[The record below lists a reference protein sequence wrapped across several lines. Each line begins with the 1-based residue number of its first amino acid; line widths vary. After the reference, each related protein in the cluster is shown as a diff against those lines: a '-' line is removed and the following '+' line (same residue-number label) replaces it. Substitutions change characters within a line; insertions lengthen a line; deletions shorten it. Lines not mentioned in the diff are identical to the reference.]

1 MRLESRVVA
10 EAAGSAAWSSA
21 GSTASGV
28 SAEVAAS
35 GGENWIDDREME
47 ATFAEHPRFGR
58 KDEAEARLAKGTVL
72 DGDWSRPPQGGG
84 GVGGVGGA
92 GGVGAGGVGG
102 VGKDSSGRVE
112 KPPDR

>member
-35 GGENWIDDREME
+35 GGENWIEDRELE
-47 ATFAEHPRFGR
+47 ATSAGHPRFGR
-58 KDEAEARLAKGTVL
+58 KDEAEASQDEG
-72 DGDWSRPPQGGG
+72 DGS
-84 GVGGVGGA
+84 
-92 GGVGAGGVGG
+92 
-102 VGKDSSGRVE
+102 
-112 KPPDR
+112 